1 MSGESSQTRGS
12 EPSPSE
18 GVEYDRL
25 ESSYLDE
32 RKLQR
37 SAGALLLWGLGVGYV
52 IAGDFFGWN
61 YGLNAGGFGG
71 MLIATAIMA
80 TLYLSMIFS
89 IAEMATMMPVAGGP
103 YAFAR
108 RALGPWG
115 GYLTGLAVT
124 IEYVVA
130 PAVIAAGIAGYVA
143 GMFTAPPDWILTWVP
158 VALYVVFIAVNA
170 LGSKTSLGLLLVIT
184 VISVLA
190 LVAWALAMLPHADFG
205 RLLDIAPAGEGEG
218 DGGSRWLPNGWTGVI
233 AALPA
238 AGWFYLAI
246 EGVPLA
252 AEETRDPSTALPRG
266 MIAAMLS
273 LMGLSALVLVLAPA
287 VTGSVALSGAAN
299 PLPAAAEVA
308 EGGRGPIYWLTTVV
322 GLIGLIAS
330 FFSIIFAYSRQ
341 IFALSRAGY
350 LPRWLSKTNRRGAPH
365 WALIV
370 PGIAGYATIL
380 VVDHFNVAGAVATG
394 DLLMQMAVF
403 AALISYVMMM
413 VSHFV
418 LRRRHG
424 GLDRP
429 YRTPGYPLTPALALL
444 LSLLALS
451 STLFY
456 GGSALFSVL
465 GVVAIFAVGLA
476 YFGFYSRHHLVAS
489 APEEEAALIERAERE
504 LA

>member
-1 MSGESSQTRGS
+1 MS
-12 EPSPSE
+12 EPAREPEDPGIEYE
-18 GVEYDRL
+18 GVDRDYL
-25 ESSYLDE
+25 ES
-32 RKLQR
+32 RKLQK

-52 IAGDFFGWN
+52 ISGDFFGWN

-71 MLIATAIMA
+71 LVLATILMA
-80 TLYLSMIFS
+80 TLYVTMIFS

-108 RALGPWG
+108 RAMGPWG
-115 GYLTGLAVT
+115 GYVTGLAVT

-130 PAVIAAGIAGYVA
+130 PAVIATGIGGYVA
-143 GMFTAPPDWILTWVP
+143 GMFEQPPGWIAAGVP
-158 VALYVVFIAVNA
+158 ILAYVVFVAVNA
-170 LGSKTSLGLLLVIT
+170 MGSKTSLGVLFVIT
-184 VISVLA
+184 AISVVVV
-190 LVAWALAMLPHADFG
+190 LVWAVSMAPHLDTSRWWDIEPDPG
-205 RLLDIAPAGEGEG
+205 R
-218 DGGSRWLPNGWTGVI
+218 SRWLPHGFAGVI

-252 AEETRDPSTALPRG
+252 AEETRDPSTALPKG

-273 LMGLSALVLVLAPA
+273 L
-287 VTGSVALSGAAN
+287 VALSAVALLIAPAAAGAQALASSAN
-299 PLPAAAEVA
+299 PLPAAVEAVM
-308 EGGRGPIYWLTTVV
+308 GRGGVYWLTTVV
-322 GLIGLIAS
+322 GLTGLIAS

-370 PGIAGYATIL
+370 PAVLGYGCIQ
-380 VVDHFNVAGAVATG
+380 VVDLCHVGPVATG
-394 DLLMQMAVF
+394 DLLMQIAVF

-418 LRRRHG
+418 LRRRHPQ
-424 GLDRP
+424 LARP
-429 YRTPGYPLTPALALL
+429 YRTPGYPLTPAIALV

-451 STLFY
+451 SSLFY
-456 GGSALFSVL
+456 GEAALGSVL
-465 GVVAIFAVGLA
+465 ATLAVFAIGLL
-476 YFGFYSRHHLVAS
+476 YFGLYSRHHLVAS
-489 APEEEAALIERAERE
+489 APEEEAALIEAAERE
-504 LA
+504 LDR